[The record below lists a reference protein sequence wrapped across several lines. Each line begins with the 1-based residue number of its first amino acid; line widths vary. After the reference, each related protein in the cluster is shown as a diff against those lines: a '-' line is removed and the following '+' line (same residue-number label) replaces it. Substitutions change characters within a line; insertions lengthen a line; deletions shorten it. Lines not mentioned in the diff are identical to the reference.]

1 MFTDTTFENQDQLYW
16 KGYSSGESS
25 TWKYYLDNGY
35 YDFLRIPDF
44 NSNYPLFDSDGPHFN
59 DIAQG
64 GAGTCYVL
72 ASLGAMAEFPELVTS
87 LFISG
92 QKISKE
98 GIYNIRFYIRGKPW
112 VVTVDYYMLT

>member
-1 MFTDTTFENQDQLYW
+1 
-16 KGYSSGESS
+16 
-25 TWKYYLDNGY
+25 
-35 YDFLRIPDF
+35 
-44 NSNYPLFDSDGPHFN
+44 
-59 DIAQG
+59 
-64 GAGTCYVL
+64 VL

-112 VVTVDYYMLT
+112 VVTVDDYMLT